1 MIPSDAAA
9 VGGGS
14 KSRTP
19 LSAAGRTGASS
30 PQAKTMRLRAANN
43 RLKVEHSIIEGLRP
57 ILERLLG
64 NCSSIGTI
72 IPGRIR
78 RVRDAKGPVKI
89 RITTPTRTGWKA
101 IALSSGARQEL
112 FVTTKMSRDELER
125 ALQSS
130 LEK

>member
-1 MIPSDAAA
+1 
-9 VGGGS
+9 
-14 KSRTP
+14 
-19 LSAAGRTGASS
+19 
-30 PQAKTMRLRAANN
+30 MRLRAANN

-64 NCSSIGTI
+64 NCSAIGTI

-78 RVRDAKGPVKI
+78 KVRDAKGAVKI
-89 RITTPTRTGWKA
+89 RVTTPTQTGWKA

-125 ALQSS
+125 ALHGS

>member
-1 MIPSDAAA
+1 
-9 VGGGS
+9 
-14 KSRTP
+14 
-19 LSAAGRTGASS
+19 
-30 PQAKTMRLRAANN
+30 MRLRAANN

-78 RVRDAKGPVKI
+78 KVRDAKGPVKI
-89 RITTPTRTGWKA
+89 RITTPTQTGWKA

>member
-1 MIPSDAAA
+1 
-9 VGGGS
+9 
-14 KSRTP
+14 
-19 LSAAGRTGASS
+19 
-30 PQAKTMRLRAANN
+30 MRLRAANN
-43 RLKVEHSIIEGLRP
+43 RLKVEHSIIEGLRT
-57 ILERLLG
+57 ILERLLE

-78 RVRDAKGPVKI
+78 KVRDAKGPVKI
-89 RITTPTRTGWKA
+89 RVTTPTLTGWKA

-112 FVTTKMSRDELER
+112 FVTTKMSRHELER

>member
-1 MIPSDAAA
+1 
-9 VGGGS
+9 
-14 KSRTP
+14 
-19 LSAAGRTGASS
+19 
-30 PQAKTMRLRAANN
+30 MRLRAANN

-57 ILERLLG
+57 VLERLLG
-64 NCSSIGTI
+64 NCSSIATI

-112 FVTTKMSRDELER
+112 FVATKMSRDQLDQV
-125 ALQSS
+125 LQES